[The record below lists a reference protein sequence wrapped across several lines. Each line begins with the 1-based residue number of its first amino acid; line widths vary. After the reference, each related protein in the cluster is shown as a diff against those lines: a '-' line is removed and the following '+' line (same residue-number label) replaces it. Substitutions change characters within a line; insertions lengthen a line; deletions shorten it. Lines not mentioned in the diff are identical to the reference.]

1 MKQKLSKNKYLY
13 RRLKLEEIKN
23 PQYFF
28 EIWTES
34 NLVKFLI
41 RLFFNKENFIKIF
54 DFRIII
60 SLILRDLNSSRN
72 NKSSILNTFFFF
84 FIIYFFISFK

>member
-1 MKQKLSKNKYLY
+1 MKQKLSKNKYLHK
-13 RRLKLEEIKN
+13 RLKFEEIKN

-41 RLFFNKENFIKIF
+41 RLFF
-54 DFRIII
+54 
-60 SLILRDLNSSRN
+60 L
-72 NKSSILNTFFFF
+72 
-84 FIIYFFISFK
+84 